1 MTDVI
6 SLGELLI
13 DFVATESGVSLL
25 EASTFNKT
33 PGGAPLHVAVGLAH
47 LGISCGLMGKVGDD
61 IFGNYLERT
70 LQENGVETSALRFS
84 DRAHTTMAFTSP
96 DMGSKSD
103 SVFCHH
109 PGADTLFE
117 PDEIDAE
124 LIRKARIFHF
134 GSGSLAN
141 EPLCSATLKGIKIA
155 REVGLLI
162 SYAPNLRLALW
173 PDPDIA
179 REGMLTGWLYAHV
192 IKVNKAELLFLA
204 QEDNP
209 DMAAH
214 RLWHHDLRLLVVTN
228 GAAGCVYYTQ
238 AHRGRMPG
246 FAVEAVDACGAG
258 NGFVA
263 GLLARLVQDKH
274 LFEDVEQ
281 VEQALRYA
289 NAVGALTTTQ
299 YGVLSALPTPERVD
313 ALLKTG
319 RMSNARSAVSG

>member
-6 SLGELLI
+6 SLGELFI
-13 DFVATESGVSLL
+13 DFVAIESGVSLL
-25 EASTFNKT
+25 EASTFKRN

-47 LGISCGLMGKVGDD
+47 LGISCGLVGQVGDD
-61 IFGNYLERT
+61 VFGQYLERM
-70 LQENGVETSALRFS
+70 LWENGVETSALRFS
-84 DRAHTTMAFTSP
+84 DRACTTLAFTSP
-96 DMGSKSD
+96 GVGNQDD
-103 SVFCHH
+103 SAFCYH
-109 PGADTLFE
+109 PGADTLLE

-124 LIRKARIFHF
+124 LIRTAQIFHF

-141 EPLCSATLKGIKIA
+141 EPACSATLKGVKIA
-155 REVGLLI
+155 REAGLLI
-162 SYAPNLRLALW
+162 SYAPSLRLALW
-173 PDPDIA
+173 PDPAIA

-192 IKVNKAELLFLA
+192 IKVNKKELLFLA

-214 RLWHHDLRLLVVTN
+214 KLWHHDLRLLVVTN

-238 AHRGRMPG
+238 THRGRMPG

-258 NGFVA
+258 DGFVA

-274 LFEDVEQ
+274 LFEDVER

-299 YGVLSALPTPERVD
+299 HGVLSALPTPERVD
-313 ALLKTG
+313 SLLKTG
-319 RMSNARSAVSG
+319 RMPHAHSGSPG